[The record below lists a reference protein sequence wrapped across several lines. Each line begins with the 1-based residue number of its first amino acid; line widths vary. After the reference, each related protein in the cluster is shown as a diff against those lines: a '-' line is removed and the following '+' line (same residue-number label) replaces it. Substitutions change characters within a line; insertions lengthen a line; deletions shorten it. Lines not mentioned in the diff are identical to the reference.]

1 MLSSGYANKSLIAF
15 MKVQHQMR
23 KKEKKEEEMDENK
36 EEELNE
42 KENEWNSEEPSIMEI
57 WMLNIIENWKKI

>member
-23 KKEKKEEEMDENK
+23 QKEKEEMDEN
-36 EEELNE
+36 EEEEE

-57 WMLNIIENWKKI
+57 WMLNLFEK